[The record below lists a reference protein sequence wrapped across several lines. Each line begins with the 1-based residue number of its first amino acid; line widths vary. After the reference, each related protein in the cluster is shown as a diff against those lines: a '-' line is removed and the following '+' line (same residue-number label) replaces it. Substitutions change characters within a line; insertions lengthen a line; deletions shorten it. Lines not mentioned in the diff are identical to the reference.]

1 MYRSITAKRLI
12 LLEKN
17 MKIVKIWFFFKNVFF
32 NQSVESS
39 SFVEKILQLEREGKN
54 QNVDA
59 RDKSANAV
67 IAAKNA
73 KKFGGEKVETL
84 QKILQQ
90 QG

>member
-1 MYRSITAKRLI
+1 MI
-12 LLEKN
+12 
-17 MKIVKIWFFFKNVFF
+17 FFKNVFF
-32 NQSVESS
+32 YQSVESS

-59 RDKSANAV
+59 RDKSENAV

-73 KKFGGEKVETL
+73 QKSGDEKVETL

>member
-73 KKFGGEKVETL
+73 QKSGDEKVETL